1 MMRLL
6 QLLLLAAAF
15 AAGTILLGWIA
26 VPVVA
31 ACWGA
36 IAYQQR
42 ATAFTAGLAAIF
54 SWAGLLGFDAMRG
67 PLGALATTLGGVFGL
82 KAVGVIA
89 VTLALPGLLA
99 VTAAI
104 VSRSLLNAGR
114 GRTVVP
120 VDGVPDIGR
129 RGD

>member
-1 MMRLL
+1 MMRFL
-6 QLLLLAAAF
+6 QLLLLVAGF
-15 AAGTILLGWIA
+15 AVGTILLGWIA

-31 ACWGA
+31 AFWGA
-36 IAYQQR
+36 IAHEQR
-42 ATAFTAGLAAIF
+42 ATALTSGLAAML
-54 SWAGLLGFDAMRG
+54 SWAGLLGFDALRG
-67 PLGALATTLGGVFGL
+67 PVGALATTLGGVFGL
-82 KAVGVIA
+82 KALGVIA

-99 VTAAI
+99 VTAAV
-104 VSRSLLNAGR
+104 VSRSLLNARR

>member
-15 AAGTILLGWIA
+15 AVGTILLGWIA

-36 IAYQQR
+36 IAHQQR
-42 ATAFTAGLAAIF
+42 ATALTAGLAAII
-54 SWAGLLGFDAMRG
+54 SWGGLLGFDAVRG
-67 PLGALATTLGGVFGL
+67 PAGALATTLGGVFGL